1 MKFITFVRFLMAALI
16 VSFGATALAQCIP
29 MNGPGPPR
37 IWDTARACYVPMGN
51 QTNGN
56 QVIGVQQVH
65 QVQQIAIPAPTVINT
80 MPAGYGYRNCTAE
93 ESIRRAGLITAGGG
107 LVGLLLR
114 DNGRAAG
121 TGAGLGLLYA
131 MGTDCKVAVPLGAPP
146 ATVLGPSQSGGV
158 TTQVLSSCQTEG
170 WPNMRGLTPDECAR
184 VVAKLTGVTSPMS
197 AQTPTQ
203 TSQSVSPFGNGYDG
217 QPTNV
222 GGHTCAVIDNRGRVL
237 ADFLDATKNPKGIVV
252 TSGAACTAEKTA
264 FAQK

>member
-1 MKFITFVRFLMAALI
+1 MKHIIKLAFMLSVLL
-16 VSFGATALAQCIP
+16 VSQIASAFCTTDLGSLPRNHAPFFASS
-29 MNGPGPPR
+29 NGGFC
-37 IWDTARACYVPMGN
+37 DTKAEANVQVVSGF
-51 QTNGN
+51 QQFQ
-56 QVIGVQQVH
+56 QVIV
-65 QVQQIAIPAPTVINT
+65 PAPTVINT

-131 MGTDCKVAVPLGAPP
+131 MGTDCKVAVPQGVPP
-146 ATVLGPSQSGGV
+146 ARVLGSSQTGGV

-184 VVAKLTGVTSPMS
+184 VVAKLTGVTSPVP
-197 AQTPTQ
+197 AQTPAQ
-203 TSQSVSPFGNGYDG
+203 VSQPVSPFGNGYDG
-217 QPTNV
+217 PPTNV
-222 GGHTCAVIDNRGRVL
+222 GGHTCSVVTKDGRVL

-252 TSGAACTAEKTA
+252 TSGAACSSEKA
-264 FAQK
+264 SFAQK